1 VTESIRR
8 NEHNHIT
15 SGNYL
20 VFCIS
25 NTTYAIAMNKL
36 LQTMRMVGPFRFQNI
51 RSETKPMIITKP
63 DTNHLIRE
71 LLVADVGKIHAS
83 LLVDRILGLTMIED
97 EQLYLFQDLQ
107 NEIDNIYLKQ
117 YFLYEDQ
124 VVFVLDIANVFD
136 FLMPAYSNN

>member
-1 VTESIRR
+1 
-8 NEHNHIT
+8 
-15 SGNYL
+15 
-20 VFCIS
+20 
-25 NTTYAIAMNKL
+25 
-36 LQTMRMVGPFRFQNI
+36 
-51 RSETKPMIITKP
+51 
-63 DTNHLIRE
+63 
-71 LLVADVGKIHAS
+71 
-83 LLVDRILGLTMIED
+83 MIED